1 MRMRLLVNAAVLSLV
16 TALLGGAWLLQ
27 KSEAYEE
34 AALMRVHS
42 AVNQIK
48 RELRLRAAM
57 GQTEINGRGWPI
69 SVDPDW
75 FDSPPRNIL
84 ISQRRPWIEIAPP
97 EHAELLHP
105 PIRIA
110 TDEDVA
116 AFWYNPANGLVRAR
130 APITVSDRRTTAIYN
145 RINGAA
151 ISSIFERVMPP
162 SDVRIAPTLAP
173 QDAVANAEEPADPP
187 FDEQERDPARP

>member
-1 MRMRLLVNAAVLSLV
+1 MRMRLLVNSAVAILV
-16 TALLGGAWLLQ
+16 AGLISGAWLLQ
-27 KSEAYEE
+27 KSEAVEE
-34 AALMRVHS
+34 TALMQVQS
-42 AVNQIK
+42 AVSQIK

-57 GQTEINGRGWPI
+57 GQAEINGRGWPMT
-69 SVDPDW
+69 VDPGW
-75 FDSPPRNIL
+75 FDNPPRNVL
-84 ISQRRPWIEIAPP
+84 ISQRRPWVEVAPP

-116 AFWYNPANGLVRAR
+116 AFWYNPANGVVRAR
-130 APITVSDRRTTAIYN
+130 APITLSDRRTTEIYN

-173 QDAVANAEEPADPP
+173 QDAVANAEEPAEPP
-187 FDEQERDPARP
+187 FEEGDREPARP